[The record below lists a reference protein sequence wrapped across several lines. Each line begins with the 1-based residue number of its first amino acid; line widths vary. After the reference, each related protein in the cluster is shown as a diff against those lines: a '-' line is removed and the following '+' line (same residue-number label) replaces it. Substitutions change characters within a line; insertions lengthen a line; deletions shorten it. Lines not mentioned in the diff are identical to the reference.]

1 MRDDA
6 LHPFGPH
13 FGFGLYVHWPYCTRI
28 CPYCDFNVY
37 AAKDRDPSLLVNA
50 ICTDIREHRQRMPEH
65 GALDS
70 VYFGG
75 GTPSLLAPA
84 DVERILQAA
93 DDAFGVKPGAEV
105 TLEANPND
113 VMQADLTGLRSAGVN
128 RLSVGVQSL
137 RDSALAFLGRDH
149 DADGARASVA
159 RAMRVFRSVSVDL
172 IYARPD
178 QQADEWQSELE
189 DVLAL
194 GMPHLSL
201 YELTIKEG
209 TPFGLAVGRG
219 QIQPMPDDDQ
229 ADMFELTQDILE
241 KAGLPAYEVSN
252 HAMSPVHQSVHNL
265 IYWQGGDWIG
275 VGPGAHGR
283 VTVSG
288 HRYAYE
294 AHRRPEVYMANVQS
308 LGSGWG
314 DAERLGANAI
324 AQEFLAMGL
333 RPASGIDVAR
343 IEAVSGRP
351 VSREKITVFVDQG
364 WVTFDQGILSL
375 TPSGRLLADA
385 LTAQLAS

>member
-1 MRDDA
+1 MTDDA

-37 AAKDRDPSLLVNA
+37 AAKDRDPSLLVEA
-50 ICTDIREHRQRMPEH
+50 ICGDIRAHRQRMPEH

-70 VYFGG
+70 VYLGG

-84 DVERILQAA
+84 DVDRILKTA
-93 DDAFGVKPGAEV
+93 DEVFGLKPGAEV

-113 VMQADLTGLRSAGVN
+113 VMRADLSGLKSAGVN

-149 DADGARASVA
+149 NADAARASVA
-159 RAMRVFRSVSVDL
+159 QALRVFQSVSVDL
-172 IYARPD
+172 IYARPE
-178 QQADEWQSELE
+178 QQADDWLSELE

-201 YELTIKEG
+201 YELTIKAG
-209 TPFGLAVGRG
+209 TAFGLAVGKG

-252 HAMSPVHQSVHNL
+252 HAISPEHQSVHNL

-275 VGPGAHGR
+275 AGPGAHGR
-283 VTVSG
+283 VTVGG

-294 AHRRPEVYMANVQS
+294 GHRRPEVYMANMQA
-308 LGSGWG
+308 LGSGWSEAEKL
-314 DAERLGANAI
+314 DAAAI
-324 AQEFLAMGL
+324 AQELLAMGL

-343 IEAVSGRP
+343 IEAVAGKP
-351 VSREKITVFVDQG
+351 VSREKIAVFADQG
-364 WVTFDQGILSL
+364 WVTFDQGVLSL

-385 LTAQLAS
+385 LTAQLAP

>member
-1 MRDDA
+1 MTDDA
-6 LHPFGPH
+6 LHPFGPQ

-37 AAKDRDPSLLVNA
+37 AAKDRDPSLLVDA

-70 VYFGG
+70 IYLGG
-75 GTPSLLAPA
+75 GTPSLLAPS
-84 DVERILQAA
+84 DVERILKAA
-93 DDAFGVKPGAEV
+93 DDVFGVKPGAEV

-113 VMQADLTGLRSAGVN
+113 VMRADLTGLRSAGVN

-178 QQADEWQSELE
+178 QQADDWQSELE

-209 TPFGLAVGRG
+209 TAFGLAVGRG
-219 QIQPMPDDDQ
+219 QIEPMPDDDQ
-229 ADMFELTQDILE
+229 ADMFELTQGILE

-252 HAMSPVHQSVHNL
+252 HAMSPEHQSVHNL

-275 VGPGAHGR
+275 AGPGAHGR
-283 VTVSG
+283 VTVGG

-294 AHRRPEVYMANVQS
+294 AHRRPEVYMANVQA

-314 DAERLGANAI
+314 DAERLDANAI
-324 AQEFLAMGL
+324 SQELLAMGL
-333 RPASGIDVAR
+333 RPASGIDVAPR
-343 IEAVSGRP
+343 R
-351 VSREKITVFVDQG
+351 SRLRQACVARKDRGV
-364 WVTFDQGILSL
+364 
-375 TPSGRLLADA
+375 R
-385 LTAQLAS
+385 

>member
-1 MRDDA
+1 MTDDA

-13 FGFGLYVHWPYCTRI
+13 FGFGLYVHWPYCARI

-37 AAKDRDPSLLVNA
+37 AAKDRDPSLLVDA

-70 VYFGG
+70 VYLGG

-84 DVERILQAA
+84 DVERILKAA
-93 DDAFGVKPGAEV
+93 DDVFGVKPGAEV

-113 VMQADLTGLRSAGVN
+113 VMRADLTGLKSAGVN

-172 IYARPD
+172 IFARPG
-178 QQADEWQSELE
+178 QQTDDWQNELE
-189 DVLAL
+189 DVLAM

-209 TPFGLAVGRG
+209 TAFGLAVGRG
-219 QIQPMPDDDQ
+219 QINPMPDDDQ
-229 ADMFELTQDILE
+229 ADMFELTQDLLE

-252 HAMSPVHQSVHNL
+252 HAMSPEYQSVHNL

-275 VGPGAHGR
+275 AGPGAHGR

-294 AHRRPEVYMANVQS
+294 AHRRPEVYMANVQA

-314 DAERLGANAI
+314 DAERLDANAI
-324 AQEFLAMGL
+324 AQELLAMGL

-351 VSREKITVFVDQG
+351 VSREKIAVFVDQG
-364 WVTFDQGILSL
+364 WVNFDQGVLSL

>member
-1 MRDDA
+1 MTDDA

-13 FGFGLYVHWPYCTRI
+13 FGFGLYVHWPYCARI

-37 AAKDRDPSLLVNA
+37 AAKDRDPSLLVDA

-70 VYFGG
+70 VYLGG

-84 DVERILQAA
+84 DVERILKAA
-93 DDAFGVKPGAEV
+93 DDVFGVKPGAEV

-113 VMQADLTGLRSAGVN
+113 VMRADLTGLKSAGVN

-172 IYARPD
+172 IYARPG
-178 QQADEWQSELE
+178 QQTEDWQNELE
-189 DVLAL
+189 DVLAM

-209 TPFGLAVGRG
+209 TAFGLAVGRG
-219 QIQPMPDDDQ
+219 QINPMPDDDQ
-229 ADMFELTQDILE
+229 ADMFELTQDLLE

-252 HAMSPVHQSVHNL
+252 HAMSPEYQSVHNL

-275 VGPGAHGR
+275 AGPGAHGR

-294 AHRRPEVYMANVQS
+294 AHRRPEVYMANVQA

-314 DAERLGANAI
+314 DAERLDANAI
-324 AQEFLAMGL
+324 AQELLAMGL

-351 VSREKITVFVDQG
+351 VSREKIAVFVDQG
-364 WVTFDQGILSL
+364 WVNFDQGVLSL

>member
-1 MRDDA
+1 MTDDA

-13 FGFGLYVHWPYCTRI
+13 FGFGLYVHWPYCARI

-37 AAKDRDPSLLVNA
+37 AAKDRDPSLLVDA

-70 VYFGG
+70 VYLGG
-75 GTPSLLAPA
+75 GTPSLLAPE
-84 DVERILQAA
+84 DVERILIAA
-93 DDAFGVKPGAEV
+93 DDVFGVKPGAEV

-113 VMQADLTGLRSAGVN
+113 VMRADLTGLKSAGVN

-159 RAMRVFRSVSVDL
+159 RAMRVFRAVSVDL
-172 IYARPD
+172 IYARPG
-178 QQADEWQSELE
+178 QQTDDWQNELE
-189 DVLAL
+189 DVLAM

-209 TPFGLAVGRG
+209 TAFGLAVGRG
-219 QIQPMPDDDQ
+219 QINPMPDDDQ
-229 ADMFELTQDILE
+229 ADMFELTQDLLE

-252 HAMSPVHQSVHNL
+252 HAMSPEYQSVHNL

-275 VGPGAHGR
+275 AGPGAHGR

-294 AHRRPEVYMANVQS
+294 AHRRPEVYMANVQA

-314 DAERLGANAI
+314 DAERLDANAI
-324 AQEFLAMGL
+324 AQELLAMGL

-351 VSREKITVFVDQG
+351 VSREKIAVFVDQG
-364 WVTFDQGILSL
+364 WVNFDQGVLSL

>member
-1 MRDDA
+1 VTDEA

-37 AAKDRDPSLLVNA
+37 AAKDRDPSLLVEA
-50 ICTDIREHRQRMPEH
+50 ICNDIHQHRQRMPEH

-70 VYFGG
+70 VYLGG
-75 GTPSLLAPA
+75 GTPSLLAPS
-84 DVERILQAA
+84 DVERILKAA
-93 DDAFGVKPGAEV
+93 DDVFGLKPGAEV

-113 VMQADLTGLRSAGVN
+113 VMRADLTGLRSAGVN

-178 QQADEWQSELE
+178 QQADDWQRELE

-201 YELTIKEG
+201 YELTVKEG

-252 HAMSPVHQSVHNL
+252 HAMSPEHQSVHNL

-275 VGPGAHGR
+275 AGPGAHGR
-283 VTVSG
+283 VTVNG

-294 AHRRPEVYMANVQS
+294 AHRRPEAYMANVQA

-314 DAERLGANAI
+314 EAERLSANAI
-324 AQEFLAMGL
+324 AQELLAMGL

-351 VSREKITVFVDQG
+351 VSREKIAVFADQG
-364 WVTFDQGILSL
+364 WVTFDRGNLSL

>member
-1 MRDDA
+1 MSEA
-6 LHPFGPH
+6 IHPFGPH
-13 FGFGLYVHWPYCTRI
+13 FGFGLYVHWPYCARI

-37 AAKDRDPSLLVNA
+37 AAKDRDPSLLVAA
-50 ICTDIREHRQRMPEH
+50 ICDDIRAHRARMPEH

-84 DVERILQAA
+84 DVQRILDTA
-93 DDAFGVKPGAEV
+93 DDVFGVKPGAEV

-113 VMQADLTGLRSAGVN
+113 VMRADLAGLRSAGVD

-137 RDSALAFLGRDH
+137 RDAALAFLGRDH
-149 DADGARASVA
+149 DAAGARASVA

-172 IYARPD
+172 IYARPG
-178 QQADEWQSELE
+178 QTTDEWKGELE

-209 TPFGLAVGRG
+209 TAFGLAVGRG
-219 QIQPMPDDDQ
+219 QIQPMSDDDQ
-229 ADMFELTQDILE
+229 ADLFELTQDILE
-241 KAGLPAYEVSN
+241 MAGLPAYEVSN
-252 HAMSPVHQSVHNL
+252 HAMSAEHQSVHNM

-275 VGPGAHGR
+275 AGPGAHGR

-294 AHRRPEVYMANVQS
+294 AQLRPEVYMANVQA

-314 DAERLGANAI
+314 DAQRLDRTAI
-324 AQEFLAMGL
+324 AQELLAMGL
-333 RPASGIDVAR
+333 RPAVGIDIAR
-343 IEAVSGRP
+343 IEAVAGQP
-351 VSREKITVFVDQG
+351 ISRDKIAVFQEQG
-364 WVTFDQGILSL
+364 WVKFDGSTLSL
-375 TPSGRLLADA
+375 TPAGRLLADA
-385 LTAQLAS
+385 LTGQLAP

>member
-1 MRDDA
+1 
-6 LHPFGPH
+6 
-13 FGFGLYVHWPYCTRI
+13 
-28 CPYCDFNVY
+28 
-37 AAKDRDPSLLVNA
+37 
-50 ICTDIREHRQRMPEH
+50 
-65 GALDS
+65 
-70 VYFGG
+70 
-75 GTPSLLAPA
+75 
-84 DVERILQAA
+84 
-93 DDAFGVKPGAEV
+93 
-105 TLEANPND
+105 
-113 VMQADLTGLRSAGVN
+113 VN

-159 RAMRVFRSVSVDL
+159 RALRVFPSVSVDL

-178 QQADEWQSELE
+178 QQADDWQSELE

-209 TPFGLAVGRG
+209 TAFGLAVGRG

-252 HAMSPVHQSVHNL
+252 HAMSPKHQSVHNM

-275 VGPGAHGR
+275 AGPGAHGR
-283 VTVSG
+283 VTVGG

-294 AHRRPEVYMANVQS
+294 AHRRPEVYMANVQT

-314 DAERLGANAI
+314 EAERLDRNAI
-324 AQEFLAMGL
+324 AQELLAMGL
-333 RPASGIDVAR
+333 RPATGIDIAR
-343 IEAVSGRP
+343 VEAVAGQP
-351 VSREKITVFVDQG
+351 VSREKIDVFVDQG
-364 WVTFDQGILSL
+364 WLTFDQGVLSL

-385 LTAQLAS
+385 LTAQLAP

>member
-1 MRDDA
+1 MTDEA

-37 AAKDRDPSLLVNA
+37 AAKDRDPALLVDA
-50 ICTDIREHRQRMPEH
+50 ICADIRAHRQRMPEH

-70 VYFGG
+70 VYLGG

-84 DVERILQAA
+84 DVERILAAA
-93 DDAFGVKPGAEV
+93 DDVFGVRPGAEV

-113 VMQADLTGLRSAGVN
+113 VMRADLAGLKSAGVN

-159 RAMRVFRSVSVDL
+159 RAMRVFPSVSVDL
-172 IYARPD
+172 IYARPE
-178 QQADEWQSELE
+178 QQADDWQSELE

-209 TPFGLAVGRG
+209 TAFGLAVGRG

-229 ADMFELTQDILE
+229 ADMFELTQAILE

-252 HAMSPVHQSVHNL
+252 HAMSAEHQSVHNM

-275 VGPGAHGR
+275 AGPGAHGR
-283 VTVSG
+283 VTVGG

-294 AHRRPEVYMANVQS
+294 AHRRPEVYMANLQT

-314 DAERLGANAI
+314 DAERLDRGAI
-324 AQEFLAMGL
+324 AQELLAMGL
-333 RPASGIDVAR
+333 RPASGIDIAR
-343 IEAVSGRP
+343 VEAVAGKP
-351 VSREKITVFVDQG
+351 VSREKIAVFVDQG
-364 WVTFDQGILSL
+364 WLTFDRGVLSL

-385 LTAQLAS
+385 LTAQLAP

>member
-1 MRDDA
+1 MSDA
-6 LHPFGPH
+6 IHPFGPH

-37 AAKDRDPSLLVNA
+37 AAKDRDPSLLVAA
-50 ICTDIREHRQRMPEH
+50 ICDDIRVHRARMPEH

-84 DVERILQAA
+84 DVERILQTA
-93 DDAFGVKPGAEV
+93 DDVFGVKPGAEV

-113 VMQADLTGLRSAGVN
+113 VMRADLTGLRSAGVD

-137 RDSALAFLGRDH
+137 RDAALAFLGRDH
-149 DADGARASVA
+149 DADGAKASVA
-159 RAMRVFRSVSVDL
+159 RALRVFRSVSVDL
-172 IYARPD
+172 IYARPE
-178 QQADEWQSELE
+178 QQADDWQTELE

-209 TPFGLAVGRG
+209 TAFDLAVGRG
-219 QIQPMPDDDQ
+219 EIHPMSDDDQ
-229 ADMFELTQDILE
+229 ADFFELTQEVLDR
-241 KAGLPAYEVSN
+241 AGMPAYEVSN
-252 HAMSPVHQSVHNL
+252 HAVSPEHQSVHNL
-265 IYWQGGDWIG
+265 IYWRGGDWIG

-283 VTVSG
+283 VSVSG

-294 AHRRPEVYMANVQS
+294 AQRKPEVYMANVQA

-314 DAERLGANAI
+314 DAQRLEAGAI
-324 AQEFLAMGL
+324 AQELLAMGL
-333 RPASGIDVAR
+333 RPAAGIDIAR
-343 IEAVSGRP
+343 IEAVAGRP
-351 VSREKITVFVDQG
+351 VPRDKISVFAEQG
-364 WVTFDQGILSL
+364 WVNFDGATLSL
-375 TPSGRLLADA
+375 TPAGRLLADA
-385 LTAQLAS
+385 LTAQLVP

>member
-1 MRDDA
+1 MTDA
-6 LHPFGPH
+6 IHPFGPH
-13 FGFGLYVHWPYCTRI
+13 YGFGLYVHWPYCTRI

-37 AAKDRDPSLLVNA
+37 AAKDRDPALLVDA
-50 ICTDIREHRQRMPEH
+50 ICADIRAHRSRMPEH

-84 DVERILQAA
+84 DVQRILDTA
-93 DDAFGVKPGAEV
+93 DDVFGVKPGAEV

-113 VMQADLTGLRSAGVN
+113 VMRADLAGLRSAGID

-137 RDSALAFLGRDH
+137 RDTALAFLGRDH
-149 DADGARASVA
+149 DAAGAKASVA

-172 IYARPD
+172 IYARPG
-178 QQADEWQSELE
+178 QSLDDWKLELE
-189 DVLAL
+189 DVLGL

-219 QIQPMPDDDQ
+219 QIAPMPDDDQ
-229 ADMFELTQDILE
+229 ADLFELTQDILDM
-241 KAGLPAYEVSN
+241 AGLPAYEVSN
-252 HAMSPVHQSVHNL
+252 HAISPAHQSVHNM

-275 VGPGAHGR
+275 AGPGAHGR
-283 VTVSG
+283 VTVNG

-294 AHRRPEVYMANVQS
+294 AQRRPEVYMANVQA

-314 DAERLGANAI
+314 DAQRLDRTGI
-324 AQEFLAMGL
+324 TQELLAMGL
-333 RPASGIDVAR
+333 RPASGIDIAR
-343 IEAVSGRP
+343 IEAVAGRP
-351 VSREKITVFVDQG
+351 VPRDKIAVFAEQG
-364 WVTFDQGILSL
+364 WVNFDGATLSL
-375 TPSGRLLADA
+375 TPAGRLLADA
-385 LTAQLAS
+385 LTAQLVP

>member
-1 MRDDA
+1 VTDDA

-13 FGFGLYVHWPYCTRI
+13 FGFGLYVHWPYCARI

-37 AAKDRDPSLLVNA
+37 AAKDRDPSLLVDA

-70 VYFGG
+70 VYLGG

-84 DVERILQAA
+84 DVERILKAA
-93 DDAFGVKPGAEV
+93 DDVFGVKPGAEV

-113 VMQADLTGLRSAGVN
+113 VMRADLTGLKSAGVN

-172 IYARPD
+172 IYARPG
-178 QQADEWQSELE
+178 QQTEDWQNELE
-189 DVLAL
+189 DVLAM

-209 TPFGLAVGRG
+209 TAFGLAVGRG
-219 QIQPMPDDDQ
+219 QINPMPDDDQ
-229 ADMFELTQDILE
+229 ADMFELTQDLLE

-252 HAMSPVHQSVHNL
+252 HAMSPEYQSVHNL

-275 VGPGAHGR
+275 AGPGAHGR

-294 AHRRPEVYMANVQS
+294 AHRRPEVYMANVQA

-314 DAERLGANAI
+314 DAERLDANAI
-324 AQEFLAMGL
+324 AQELLAMGL

-351 VSREKITVFVDQG
+351 VSREKIAVFVDQG
-364 WVTFDQGILSL
+364 WVNFDQGVLSL

>member
-1 MRDDA
+1 MTDDA

-13 FGFGLYVHWPYCTRI
+13 FGFGLYVHWPYCARI

-37 AAKDRDPSLLVNA
+37 AAKDRDPSLLVDA

-70 VYFGG
+70 VYLGG
-75 GTPSLLAPA
+75 GTPSLLAPE
-84 DVERILQAA
+84 DVERILIAA
-93 DDAFGVKPGAEV
+93 DDVFGVKPGAEV

-113 VMQADLTGLRSAGVN
+113 VMRADLTGLKSAGVN

-172 IYARPD
+172 IYARPG
-178 QQADEWQSELE
+178 QQTDDWQNELE
-189 DVLAL
+189 DVLAM

-209 TPFGLAVGRG
+209 TAFGLAVGRG
-219 QIQPMPDDDQ
+219 QINPMPDDDQ
-229 ADMFELTQDILE
+229 ADMFELTQDLLE

-252 HAMSPVHQSVHNL
+252 HAMSPEYQSVHNL

-275 VGPGAHGR
+275 AGPGAHGR

-294 AHRRPEVYMANVQS
+294 AHRRPEVYMANVQA

-314 DAERLGANAI
+314 DAERLDANAI
-324 AQEFLAMGL
+324 AQELLAMGL

-351 VSREKITVFVDQG
+351 VSREKIAVFVDQG
-364 WVTFDQGILSL
+364 WVNFDQGVLSL

>member
-1 MRDDA
+1 VTDDA

-13 FGFGLYVHWPYCTRI
+13 FGFGLYVHWPYCARI

-37 AAKDRDPSLLVNA
+37 AAKDRDPSLLVDA

-70 VYFGG
+70 VYLGG

-84 DVERILQAA
+84 DVERILKAA
-93 DDAFGVKPGAEV
+93 DDVFGVKPGAEV

-113 VMQADLTGLRSAGVN
+113 VMRADLTGLKSAGVN

-172 IYARPD
+172 IYARPG
-178 QQADEWQSELE
+178 QQTDDWQNELE
-189 DVLAL
+189 DVLAM

-209 TPFGLAVGRG
+209 TAFGLAVGRG
-219 QIQPMPDDDQ
+219 QINPMPDDDQ
-229 ADMFELTQDILE
+229 ADMFELTQDLLE

-252 HAMSPVHQSVHNL
+252 HAMSPEYQSVHNL

-275 VGPGAHGR
+275 AGPGAHGR

-294 AHRRPEVYMANVQS
+294 AHRRPEVYMANVQA

-314 DAERLGANAI
+314 DAERLDANAI
-324 AQEFLAMGL
+324 AQELLAMGL

-351 VSREKITVFVDQG
+351 VSREKIAVFVDQG
-364 WVTFDQGILSL
+364 WVNFDQGVLSL

>member
-1 MRDDA
+1 MTDEA

-13 FGFGLYVHWPYCTRI
+13 FGFGLYVHWPYCARI

-37 AAKDRDPSLLVNA
+37 AAKDRDPSLLVEA
-50 ICTDIREHRQRMPEH
+50 ICADIRAHRARMPDH

-70 VYFGG
+70 VYLGG
-75 GTPSLLAPA
+75 GTPSLLAPG
-84 DVERILQAA
+84 DVERILKAA
-93 DDAFGVKPGAEV
+93 DEAFGVKPGAEI

-113 VMQADLTGLRSAGVN
+113 VMRADLAGLRSAGVN

-159 RAMRVFRSVSVDL
+159 QAMRVFRSVSVDL
-172 IYARPD
+172 IYARPE
-178 QQADEWQSELE
+178 QQADDWQNELA

-219 QIQPMPDDDQ
+219 QITPMPDDDQ
-229 ADMFELTQDILE
+229 ADMFELTQDILG

-252 HAMSPVHQSVHNL
+252 HAMSPEHQSVHNL

-275 VGPGAHGR
+275 AGPGAHGR
-283 VTVSG
+283 VTVGG

-294 AHRRPEVYMANVQS
+294 AHRRPEVYTANVQA

-314 DAERLGANAI
+314 DAERLEPNAI
-324 AQEFLAMGL
+324 AQELLAMGL
-333 RPASGIDVAR
+333 RPASGIDIAR

-351 VSREKITVFVDQG
+351 VSREKIAVFVDQG
-364 WVTFDQGILSL
+364 WVTFDQGVLSL